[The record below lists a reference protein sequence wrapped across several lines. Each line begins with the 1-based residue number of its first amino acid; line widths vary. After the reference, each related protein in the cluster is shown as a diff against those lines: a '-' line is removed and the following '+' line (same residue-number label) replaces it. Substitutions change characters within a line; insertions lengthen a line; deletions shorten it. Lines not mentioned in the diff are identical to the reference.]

1 MAGSWDFTVITGK
14 NPHPIAVDAILT
26 QDSRGNISAAG
37 SVTASGPAGNTFQGD
52 MQGSSLSAA
61 ADMFVDYLGF
71 TCTGTDSGDRSITGT
86 INSSNQVTLA
96 RNIGG
101 TEVAT
106 ITGTLNSSAN
116 PPFSGTMSTSGICG
130 GPGTVNVTGAPASF
144 PPTGTYGGTGA
155 VDNTENIDVEI
166 TDTNGTL
173 TGDGGDSKLGDF
185 TVTGNTVGNAFSATL
200 TYSSSPGGNGPVFG
214 YFDAQLGARGGFCW
228 SASRRERQHLSERS
242 AHQRRLVPD
251 SNTGTAVTPRIAYGM
266 TDAISRL
273 YAVDNSYRGRRGHI
287 PLPIPRLNPYTPVL
301 ARKAGNPAI
310 NQKFL
315 DEAICSL
322 TCRNL
327 VAQFLDGSSTGVLF
341 PRIRA
346 SR

>member
-26 QDSRGNISAAG
+26 QDSKGNISAAG

-200 TYSSSPGGNGPVFG
+200 TYSSSPGSNGPVFG
-214 YFDAQLGARGGFCW
+214 YFDAQLGAKGSILLVSFQGA
-228 SASRRERQHLSERS
+228 SA
-242 AHQRRLVPD
+242 
-251 SNTGTAVTPRIAYGM
+251 NTCPNGAPINAGSCLIA
-266 TDAISRL
+266 I
-273 YAVDNSYRGRRGHI
+273 
-287 PLPIPRLNPYTPVL
+287 L
-301 ARKAGNPAI
+301 AL
-310 NQKFL
+310 Q
-315 DEAICSL
+315 
-322 TCRNL
+322 
-327 VAQFLDGSSTGVLF
+327 
-341 PRIRA
+341 
-346 SR
+346 